1 MSEARSETGKTL
13 SWDVGAVRVTRIVEC
28 DLRWSVR
35 EFLQCDAAALAP
47 HAGWTGPY
55 LSATADEA
63 EVLMS
68 VHSFGVE
75 ADGRKLVV
83 DTCVGNGKDFGT
95 IVPAFNGLR
104 TAFLDDL
111 AAAGF
116 GPGDV
121 DTVICTHLHMDHVG
135 WNTIPGPDGTWV
147 PTFPDAR
154 YVMTQLDID
163 HWRGIDAQWNAFG
176 ASVAPVL
183 DAGLVDAVEPDHR
196 VGPSVGLI
204 PTPGHTPGHVS
215 VLIESGDRQA
225 VITGDMVHSPLELVE
240 PTWGPRGEHDPEAAD
255 RTRHAMAARVTDRG
269 VLVLGTHFPTPTAGY
284 VETVDGRPVF
294 RGA

>member
-1 MSEARSETGKTL
+1 MDTM
-13 SWDVGAVRVTRIVEC
+13 SWDVGAVRITRIVEC

-35 EFLQCDAAALAP
+35 EFLQCGPDALEP
-47 HAGWTGPY
+47 HRDWSGPY
-55 LSATADEA
+55 LTGTADEP

-111 AAAGF
+111 SAAGF

-135 WNTIPGPDGTWV
+135 WNTIPGPDGEWV
-147 PTFPDAR
+147 ATFPDAR

-163 HWRGIDAQWNAFG
+163 HWKGIDAEWNAYA
-176 ASVAPVL
+176 ASVAPL
-183 DAGLVDAVEPDHR
+183 LGAGLVDAVEPDHR
-196 VGPSVGLI
+196 VGPSITLL

-215 VLIESGDRQA
+215 VLIESGGRQG

-240 PTWGPRGEHDPEAAD
+240 PTWGPRGENDPEAAD
-255 RTRHAMAARVTDRG
+255 RTRHDMAKRVTDTG
-269 VLVLGTHFPTPTAGY
+269 VLVLGTHFPTPTGGY
-284 VETVDGRPVF
+284 VTTADGRARFAP
-294 RGA
+294 

>member
-1 MSEARSETGKTL
+1 VDNL
-13 SWDVGAVRVTRIVEC
+13 SWDVGSVRITRIVEC
-28 DLRWSVR
+28 DLRYTVR
-35 EFLQCDAAALAP
+35 QFLQREPEELAP
-47 HAGWTGPY
+47 HQGWLRPY
-55 LSATADEA
+55 LVGADDDP

-75 ADGRKLVV
+75 ADGRRLIV

-95 IVPAFNGLR
+95 MVPEFNGLR

-111 AAAGF
+111 TAAGF
-116 GPGDV
+116 GPADV

-135 WNTIPGPDGTWV
+135 WNTIPGPDGSWV

-154 YVMTQLDID
+154 YVMTARDIE
-163 HWRGIDAQWNAFG
+163 HWKGVDAEWNAYA
-176 ASVAPVL
+176 ASVAPL
-183 DAGLVDAVEPDHR
+183 LQAGVVDAVEPDHR
-196 VGPSVGLI
+196 VGPSIQLI

-215 VLIESGDRQA
+215 VLITSGDSQA

-240 PTWGPRGEHDPEAAD
+240 PTWGPRGENDPAASD
-255 RTRHAMAARVTDRG
+255 RTRQEMADRVTDRG

-284 VETVDGRPVF
+284 VETRDGRPGF
-294 RGA
+294 WGA